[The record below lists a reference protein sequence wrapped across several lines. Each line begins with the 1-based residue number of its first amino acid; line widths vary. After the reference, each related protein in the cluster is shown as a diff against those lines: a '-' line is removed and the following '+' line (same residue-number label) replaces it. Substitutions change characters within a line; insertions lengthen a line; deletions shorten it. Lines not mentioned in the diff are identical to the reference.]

1 MTELLIELRYLAHVA
16 MVPERRS
23 KELKYNKSMKDLIQ
37 EILKRWADDE
47 VNLQSQAAQDALAKE
62 IMHATL
68 KFINNHD
75 GMKLTYK

>member
-1 MTELLIELRYLAHVA
+1 MANFTI
-16 MVPERRS
+16 
-23 KELKYNKSMKDLIQ
+23 KSMKELIQ
-37 EILKRWADDE
+37 EILTRWADSD
-47 VNLQSQAAQDALAKE
+47 VNLQSPAAQDALAKE

>member
-1 MTELLIELRYLAHVA
+1 M
-16 MVPERRS
+16 
-23 KELKYNKSMKDLIQ
+23 KELIQ
-37 EILKRWADDE
+37 EILKRWADDD

-75 GMKLTYK
+75 GMDLKYK